1 MFLFISLSC
10 YVYYLHCDRGCI
22 VFFQVIMASFDY
34 YTHCD
39 CSDHDGYGYTMCI
52 THIVIVSSH
61 NDLVCLL
68 STLLLLRL

>member
-1 MFLFISLSC
+1 MFIF
-10 YVYYLHCDRGCI
+10 YVVI
-22 VFFQVIMASFDY
+22 VVALLFFQVIMASFDY

-52 THIVIVSSH
+52 THILIVLSY

-68 STLLLLRL
+68 ST